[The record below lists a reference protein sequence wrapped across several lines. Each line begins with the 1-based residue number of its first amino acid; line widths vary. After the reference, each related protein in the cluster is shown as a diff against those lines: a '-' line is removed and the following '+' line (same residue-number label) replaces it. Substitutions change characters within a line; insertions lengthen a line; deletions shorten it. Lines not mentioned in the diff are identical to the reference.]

1 MSPINI
7 GGNSKKILRIIK
19 SRDFTYWLLPAAY
32 SLWPYLRFASHNH
45 CITWTEHKETSPGRQ
60 IPEEDPGRSSQHGS
74 YQLARPTGWDHVFRM
89 EPPRLQH
96 QGK

>member
-60 IPEEDPGRSSQHGS
+60 IPEEDPGRNSQHGS
-74 YQLARPTGWDHVFRM
+74 YQLTRPTGWDHVFRM